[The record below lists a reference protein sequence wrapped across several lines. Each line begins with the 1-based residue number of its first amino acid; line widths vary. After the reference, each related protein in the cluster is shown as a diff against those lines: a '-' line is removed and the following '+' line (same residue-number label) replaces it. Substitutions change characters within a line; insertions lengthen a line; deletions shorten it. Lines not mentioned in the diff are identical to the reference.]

1 MSGRASKT
9 AGLLIVAM
17 VGSACDLITPPLSV
31 RQTAAG
37 VEIDMRTLGEYQTS
51 ISRIRLS
58 DAQRRVVWEVEAQGK
73 VPQIFTVEL
82 HCGRNQ
88 VRLPEYNEYKVKTPA
103 SSNTFVLAG
112 NEDYTV
118 EVWGVDKLM
127 RARGHFRL
135 EGCK

>member
-9 AGLLIVAM
+9 AGLLIAAM
-17 VGSACDLITPPLSV
+17 VGSACGLITPPLSV

-58 DAQRRVVWEVEAQGK
+58 DVQRRVVWEVEAQGN
-73 VPQIFTVEL
+73 VPQIFAVEL

-88 VRLPEYNEYKVKTPA
+88 VRIPEYNEYKVKTPA
-103 SSNTFVLAG
+103 SSDTFALAG

-127 RARGHFRL
+127 RARGYFRL